1 MALQFALPTWSLNCI
16 PTQYNYGAD
25 QREGSRVELR
35 GKQKRFLRALG
46 VTLNPILTIG
56 KDGVSEHTIMQA
68 QGVLLAREL
77 IKVRVLGTAP
87 VSAGETAAAVAG
99 ATDAALVQVVG
110 RNFLLYKPHPEEPQ
124 IQLP

>member
-1 MALQFALPTWSLNCI
+1 M
-16 PTQYNYGAD
+16 
-25 QREGSRVELR
+25 ELR

-46 VTLNPILTIG
+46 VTMSPILTIG
-56 KDGVSEHTIMQA
+56 KDGISEHTIVQA
-68 QGVLLAREL
+68 QGVLLTREL

-87 VSAGETAAAVAG
+87 ASPAETATAVAE